1 MIHAKLFQH
10 VDEIRPMA
18 KHNRSDKPYTR
29 PSRRQILRSTL
40 SSGVIIGAFSQSS
53 SAQEEDEEEG
63 SEFVESFT
71 CSAEEFI
78 EGEKATIDF
87 QITAVDDTQDE
98 VEGGNAEFR
107 ILIELLIPE
116 RISADADSD
125 PLDPGEEAPLGWEYD
140 GDAEWDSGSWYGLL
154 KPGETKNPSL
164 TVQIPESAKDEYSLI
179 AYASLNGSY
188 NYDECNKTLAVR
200 GGEKI
205 RVFPQ
210 QINYGPVVRG
220 ETPDTKILT
229 YYSRSSDESV
239 TISDVTTPESL
250 SLTDNCWVSWW
261 CPSRPPIEIAP
272 GDVGSL
278 RLEFDSEGFGDIE
291 ELNESIDITV
301 DEETRTL
308 PVTGTVFGQ
317 PEYFRELAKSAE
329 NLATTISLEANRQE
343 AINRAVEGLDSALGV
358 AEGRVSQDVRSTIEE
373 GIETVKS
380 YGETSEKLSG
390 RLDFIEWYS
399 IEGSSPSPQQLTN
412 DLESIAENLR
422 ECADNIESEDPEL
435 AVEAY
440 QNATEQTKELAET
453 VNDGDFLG
461 LPFEFVDSFKQSIR
475 QFAAILLGDDSKYAT
490 ADSPVNLRVNDP
502 DGKSIDTETAEIEGG
517 EYLEVDTDADT
528 DQEDVIAIP
537 NGKPGQYTIE
547 VEPENDAA
555 SDDTYSL
562 AWVDQTQ
569 SIVLADDRK
578 VSDIPEEPYQ
588 PQTRARVN
596 AEINIDPDTI
606 NKRSEGRFITGYI
619 QLPEGVGVESVD
631 DNKSTFTST
640 VDGELSEDTAELVS
654 VLESLCRRNT
664 AGVSIE
670 IAVENGRTTTDV
682 TGYTGFAQ
690 DALIES
696 IVETVQQSGRSI
708 SISLAKT
715 MNWDAFQSTVNISSV
730 KMNEDV
736 DAVDDTQNGFV
747 TDPEL
752 QDRDGNGLPETAVKF
767 PRETVVDGLETGGD
781 VRVTVTGS
789 SAERRF
795 IGSDTLRVK
804 NPGNGNAGNGRGR

>member
-98 VEGGNAEFR
+98 FEGGNAEFR